1 MSNLRRAK
9 GHGQIIEVIPEKKYR
24 IRVGCGFK
32 ADGKP
37 RQKQE
42 TVNGTRAYAEWRA
55 EQIYAELSND
65 VVVNSGYT
73 LEQYYQNVVVTSRES
88 TTKANQKAL
97 RTAWLHVPESWKR
110 AELHEPSQTELQA
123 WVDTMTAP
131 TARSAVKYLRSI
143 LRQAYGDGLLAR
155 VPMTE
160 HLRYRR
166 ESASDKDSVVW
177 DEEEAALV
185 LLTVRGLNIE
195 PYILVALGAG
205 LRREEAMALDWED
218 IEHIGDVAWITIN
231 KTMTEADGLTDKTK
245 TETSA
250 RRVPVV
256 GYVAARLK
264 EIHATGHLM
273 TGKKGALSIGG
284 LMRRWRNLWRA
295 GGRVRR
301 NVVRPDGALFAAG
314 VTRIPPN
321 RLRHTHNSLMSEAGV
336 DPTTSEI
343 YHGHAPSS
351 IEAKHYIKRN
361 DQRLLSAARAC
372 AERLDAWIKYVDAG
386 LVH

>member
-1 MSNLRRAK
+1 MSNFRRAK
-9 GHGQIIEVIPEKKYR
+9 GHGQITEIDPGKKYR

-37 RQKQE
+37 RQKSE
-42 TVNGTRAYAEWRA
+42 TVYGSRARA
-55 EQIYAELSND
+55 EVRAEELYQELKDNITE
-65 VVVNSGYT
+65 NSGYT
-73 LEQYYQNVVVTSRES
+73 LEQYYQNVVIPSRES

-97 RTAWLHVPESWKR
+97 RTAWLHVPDAWKR

-166 ESASDKDSVVW
+166 ESATKDSVVW

-185 LLTVRGLNIE
+185 LLTVRGINVE

-205 LRREEAMALDWED
+205 LRREEAMALTWED
-218 IEHIGDVAWITIN
+218 IEHVGDVAWITIS
-231 KTMTEADGLTDKTK
+231 KTLTEADGLTDKTK

-264 EIHATGHLM
+264 EIHGTGHLM

-301 NVVRPDGALFAAG
+301 NVVRPDGVLFAAG

-336 DPTTSEI
+336 DPITSDM
-343 YHGHAPSS
+343 YHGHAPTS

-372 AERLDAWIKYVDAG
+372 AERLDAWIQYVDAG